1 LTVGFALLAIPIVA
15 AGACSSPSAPAPPT
29 PPPSVQPPPPPAPV
43 VNAAPV
49 LSAIKAS
56 VTRAEVNQAVEL
68 KAEVTDAET
77 DVDKLKYEWTSDAG
91 EFTGTGR
98 VVTWKLAPGKTATP
112 IDLKVTL
119 TVTETYDSFDNAGQP
134 IKAENKVARTE
145 TLTRV
150 HDSVAELSAM
160 SMRFLVDLFGNSSV
174 KADQCLVDFSDA
186 CPGKRDELHDIEN
199 NRTEFLILSATAR
212 VTSVTFDGARNNAS
226 IDLSC
231 EFRDRH
237 LKDGKEGTSRGT
249 CRLTA
254 VYERNRWWLC
264 SSHFEGSCG
273 SCAVPYA
280 NRPMTMRE
288 FFMMGIGKQN

>member
-1 LTVGFALLAIPIVA
+1 MTVGFALLAVPIVT
-15 AGACSSPSAPAPPT
+15 AGACSPAAPT
-29 PPPSVQPPPPPAPV
+29 PPPTTPPPAVQPPPPPAPV

-49 LSAIKAS
+49 LSSIKAS
-56 VTRAEVNQAVEL
+56 VARAEVNQAVEL
-68 KAEVTDAET
+68 TAEVTDAET
-77 DVDKLKYEWTSDAG
+77 DIAKLKYEWTSDAG

-98 VVTWKLAPGKTATP
+98 VVSWKLAPGKAATP

-119 TVTETYDSFDNAGQP
+119 TVTETYDSFDNAGQA
-134 IKAENKVARTE
+134 IKAENKVSRTE

-160 SMRFLVDLFGNSSV
+160 GMRFLVDLFGNSSV

-212 VTSVTFDGARNNAS
+212 VTAVAFDSGRNNAT
-226 IDLSC
+226 IDLAC

-249 CRLTA
+249 CTLTA

-264 SSHFEGSCG
+264 SSHFAGSCG

-280 NRPMTMRE
+280 NRPMSMRE
-288 FFMMGIGKQN
+288 FFLSGIGK